1 MTPFGRLHDRSA
13 TSLGVEAI
21 DNALNDAGLGWKDVQ
36 TLYCGVLFL
45 GLTPGTRVAAE
56 LGLSGIPVVNIDNA
70 SASGSSA
77 FREAYLAVSSG
88 RVDVALALGVGK
100 ADGMRGALGGSLRPG
115 SPEHRDA
122 QIARMMLPMP
132 PVGLFAMRTRRR
144 MHEYGS
150 QIEQYAQIAVKNRK
164 HASLNPYAQLRKP
177 QTLEDVMNARMIADP
192 LTVPHCCPIGD
203 GAAATIVVSERK
215 ARALGLDPLVT
226 VEASAFRTPTVAGSS
241 TAQDS
246 ETTAL
251 TARDAYEQAGMG
263 PEDISLVQVHD
274 AFTVE
279 EVDYC
284 ESMGFCAEGEG
295 EALADAGELTIA
307 DLGDH
312 RAAARTIRTATG
324 GRGSR
329 RARSHGR
336 RRRRL
341 PRTHPQAQLEGE
353 RRCSRSGTTSRFI
366 RSCRPWIT
374 SSRAILAGTIATG
387 STWGTSRARWCSG
400 SEWACIRTGT

>member
-295 EALADAGELTIA
+295 EALADAGELTI
-307 DLGDH
+307 
-312 RAAARTIRTATG
+312 G
-324 GRGSR
+324 GRIPFSTDGGLLSR
-329 RARSHGR
+329 G
-336 RRRRL
+336 
-341 PRTHPQAQLEGE
+341 HPNGPTGLAQIWETTEQLRG
-353 RRCSRSGTTSRFI
+353 RSGQRQVAGARAGLVHMVGVGGVCLVHI
-366 RSCRPWIT
+366 LKRS
-374 SSRAILAGTIATG
+374 
-387 STWGTSRARWCSG
+387 
-400 SEWACIRTGT
+400 